1 MRSESLAKPKSTLSN
16 KIEKTPVAVGIEG
29 NVLKKLN
36 HEHLSLRE
44 TREIK
49 DQFKFVEEIVDSN
62 PGVSCV

>member
-49 DQFKFVEEIVDSN
+49 D
-62 PGVSCV
+62 